1 MKKENLLKVEA
12 LILMRE
18 LWTQE
23 PNIYWSLED
32 IAKKLNCTVK
42 ELYDWDTDSGVL
54 YELDYEGDVQLS
66 CDKTCCC
73 CSAPMMLW

>member
-23 PNIYWSLED
+23 PNIYWTLED

-42 ELYDWDTDSGVL
+42 ELYCHDNDSGVL
-54 YELDYEGDVQLS
+54 YELDREGDVQLS

-73 CSAPMMLW
+73 CSAPELIW